1 MLRGVDPLM
10 KELSPGTIVGG
21 DFQVERLL
29 SAGGMGAVYVARQL
43 STGSERALKIMHPS
57 FVADPAMRE
66 RFSREARVGAMV
78 PSDHVVQVVGAG
90 VDPVLGVPWLAMEL
104 LAGENLAQYVAR
116 RGALPPHE
124 LVEIL
129 RPVCHALA
137 AAHGR
142 GIVHRDIKPENVFLA
157 TTQSTSHPMMVKVLD
172 FGIARVSAGAETSS
186 TAAMGT
192 PMWMAPEQTELRSQ
206 VSPASDV
213 WALGLLAFWL
223 ATGKVY
229 WRAGNA
235 GGASVPQL
243 MREVLF
249 EPLVPASARALELG
263 VPVALPPGF
272 DAWFARAVARDPA
285 ARFPS
290 AAEAASALL
299 GEVLGASALPS
310 FAPPPAP
317 SAPSVASSPVS
328 ATAVP
333 TTVAAPP
340 SRPKKQ
346 GALGLVLLA
355 MAGLLAVFGALAAGA
370 AYLYFRDGDELVPA
384 SSSGS
389 PVAPLP
395 PSASALVAEPAP
407 SAPAPVAKNPRPH
420 GATTA
425 TGSDAGAS
433 KPVPSASAAEPE
445 LPPYN
450 ASAAQSAVQTKA
462 TWAGT
467 ACKSHPGPAAIGGT
481 VTIQPNGFAGKVLVA
496 PKDLGNSR
504 ATCAISIMYGVKTS
518 PYAGK
523 ETHDLPFTVVF

>member
-1 MLRGVDPLM
+1 MVDPLL
-10 KELSPGTIVGG
+10 KELPPGTIVGG

-104 LAGENLAQYVAR
+104 LAGENLAQWVAR

-129 RPVCHALA
+129 RPVCHALT

-223 ATGKVY
+223 ATGKIY

-249 EPLVPASARALELG
+249 EPLEPASTRARELG
-263 VPVALPPGF
+263 VPVTLPPGF

-299 GEVLGASALPS
+299 GEVLGAAALPS

-333 TTVAAPP
+333 TTVAALPT
-340 SRPKKQ
+340 RPKKP
-346 GALGLVLLA
+346 GALGLVLLS
-355 MAGLLAVFGALAAGA
+355 MAGLLAVFGAIAAVA
-370 AYLYFRDGDELVPA
+370 AYLYFRDGDELPLASNSTSPPA
-384 SSSGS
+384 
-389 PVAPLP
+389 APLP
-395 PSASALVAEPAP
+395 PSASEVAAEPAP
-407 SAPAPVAKNPRPH
+407 SATAPVAKTPRPH
-420 GATTA
+420 SATTA
-425 TGSDAGAS
+425 PVPDAGAA

-450 ASAAQSAVQTKA
+450 AAAAQSAVQTKA

-481 VTIQPNGFAGKVLVA
+481 VTIQPNGFAKRVIVA

-504 ATCAISIMYGVKTS
+504 ATCAIGIMYGVKTS
-518 PYAGK
+518 AYGGK
-523 ETHDLPFTVVF
+523 DTHDLPFTVIF